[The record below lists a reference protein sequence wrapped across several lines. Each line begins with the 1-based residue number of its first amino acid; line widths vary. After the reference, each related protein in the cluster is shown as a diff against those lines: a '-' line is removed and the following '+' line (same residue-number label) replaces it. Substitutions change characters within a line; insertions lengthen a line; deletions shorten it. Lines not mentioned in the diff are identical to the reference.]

1 MSSAKETSDAL
12 NPPVVE
18 TAHVVVPAR
27 ARTAGDYLALALA
40 TCGVGLIPLA
50 PGGGRLSRASSHS
63 ELSTSGSLTPCEGSK
78 VWAAASASWPTTC
91 SQASTRRRSCRC
103 WFRFKYFSEGDE
115 MEETK
120 DPNAHASEQAKGAG
134 VPKRDAEATSS
145 ETLSDIE
152 ESEKVCG
159 GSASGAESSSLE
171 SSSPKPDAGG
181 EGRAD
186 GSDTGG
192 PM

>member
-1 MSSAKETSDAL
+1 
-12 NPPVVE
+12 
-18 TAHVVVPAR
+18 
-27 ARTAGDYLALALA
+27 
-40 TCGVGLIPLA
+40 
-50 PGGGRLSRASSHS
+50 
-63 ELSTSGSLTPCEGSK
+63 
-78 VWAAASASWPTTC
+78 
-91 SQASTRRRSCRC
+91 
-103 WFRFKYFSEGDE
+103 

-120 DPNAHASEQAKGAG
+120 DPKAHANESASGGGAG

-152 ESEKVCG
+152 ESEKVRG
-159 GSASGAESSSLE
+159 GSAGGAESSSLE
-171 SSSPKPDAGG
+171 TSSPKPDAEG